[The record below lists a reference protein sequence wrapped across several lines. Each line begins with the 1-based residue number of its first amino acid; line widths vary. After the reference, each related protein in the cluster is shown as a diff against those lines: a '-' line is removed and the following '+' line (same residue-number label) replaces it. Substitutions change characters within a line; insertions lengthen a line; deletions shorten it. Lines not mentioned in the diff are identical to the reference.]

1 MNPHTEPSSDRTD
14 FQTTNA
20 GSTLAMADNWPEAMG
35 LTTVR
40 STLSPSLLQDL
51 LRFSVQ
57 GGEIDLLHAMAASVR
72 HGKPMSLRLD
82 LGGLRLFA
90 AINPRVQIFRAPLD
104 LCALS
109 PAELA
114 SLRLLGV
121 EPESASLS
129 PGVAQRTHTGA
140 LRPLLWKLA
149 LYGSREELFPE
160 IAGKV
165 RYRIAFGVTLNGLHV
180 EPEWLPMLQ
189 RLKSTPLSLDELRTG
204 GAKYRV
210 GPQRMLN
217 ALYLQSGLMISRAFD
232 TKVK

>member
-1 MNPHTEPSSDRTD
+1 MNPNTEPSSDRTD
-14 FQTTNA
+14 FQSTNA
-20 GSTLAMADNWPEAMG
+20 GSTLAMADKWPEAMG

-82 LGGLRLFA
+82 LGGVRLFA

-109 PAELA
+109 PPDLA
-114 SLRLLGV
+114 SLRLIGV

-149 LYGSREELFPE
+149 LFGSRDELFPE

-165 RYRIAFGVTLNGLHV
+165 RYRITFGVTLNGLHV
-180 EPEWLPMLQ
+180 DAEWMPMLH
-189 RLKSTPLSLDELRTG
+189 RLKSAPLSLDELRAG
-204 GAKYRV
+204 GAKFRV
-210 GPQRMLN
+210 SPQRMLN
-217 ALYLQSGLMISRAFD
+217 ALYLQSGLMITRAFD